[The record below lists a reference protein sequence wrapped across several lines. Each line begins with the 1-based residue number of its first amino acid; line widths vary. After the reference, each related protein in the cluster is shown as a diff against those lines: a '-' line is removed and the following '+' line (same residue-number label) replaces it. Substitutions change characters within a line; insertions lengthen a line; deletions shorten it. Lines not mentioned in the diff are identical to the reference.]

1 MGPAIKG
8 IIAAVASGVVL
19 GVSDSKLSLGGMVWS
34 APTIIGI
41 SVAGASI
48 VSELSH
54 DFVLAKIKPNASLTD
69 FEQKAL
75 APLLTAA
82 ATIGAAYVTIGPV
95 TDMRAALELAAI
107 GAGAEV
113 GGTL

>member
-1 MGPAIKG
+1 
-8 IIAAVASGVVL
+8 
-19 GVSDSKLSLGGMVWS
+19 MVWG
-34 APTIIGI
+34 APTVIGL

-54 DFVLAKIKPNASLTD
+54 DFVLSKIKPNAQLAD

-75 APLLTAA
+75 APVLTALA
-82 ATIGAAYVTIGPV
+82 SIGAAYVTIGPV
-95 TDMRAALELAAI
+95 TDLRAALELAAI

-113 GGTL
+113 GGTYLDGMLMSLMRGSSPVHAS